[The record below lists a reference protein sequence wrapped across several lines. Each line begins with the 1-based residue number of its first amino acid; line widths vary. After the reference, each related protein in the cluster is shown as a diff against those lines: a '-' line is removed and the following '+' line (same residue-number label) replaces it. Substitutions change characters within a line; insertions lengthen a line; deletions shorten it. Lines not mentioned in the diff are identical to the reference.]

1 MNVSPGEP
9 RVFATT
15 HWSVVLAASQP
26 GTPGHQAALEQLCS
40 TYWYPIYGF
49 TRRRGMAPSDAEDC
63 TQEFFARLLAKEWL
77 AGVERSGSPF
87 RAFLLT
93 AVSRFLAN
101 EWDRRTA
108 AKRGGG
114 MTPLSLHDAESRFQ
128 AEDFGSEPAE
138 RAYDRNWAVT
148 VMDTS
153 LDRLRGEAQGNGN
166 TRLFEQLSPLLSREP
181 VPGEYEVLG
190 SHLGMSP
197 GAVGVAVHRM
207 RRRYREIVRSVIE
220 QTVAHPDE
228 TESELRYLVEVL
240 RGS

>member
-1 MNVSPGEP
+1 MNLSPGEP

-26 GTPGHQAALEQLCS
+26 GTPGHQAALEQLCC

-49 TRRRGMAPSDAEDC
+49 SRRRGLAPSDAEDC

-77 AGVERSGSPF
+77 AGVEKNGSRF

-114 MTPLSLHDAESRFQ
+114 LAQLSLQDAETRFQ
-128 AEDFGSEPAE
+128 AEEVGNETAE
-138 RAYDRNWAVT
+138 RAYDRNWALT
-148 VMDTS
+148 VMDAA
-153 LDRLRGEAQGNGN
+153 LDRLRGEAHANGN
-166 TRLFEQLSPLLSREP
+166 PHLFEHLGPLLSREP
-181 VPGEYEVLG
+181 VPGEYEALA
-190 SHLGMSP
+190 SRLGMSP
-197 GAVGVAVHRM
+197 GAIGVAVHRM
-207 RRRYREIVRSVIE
+207 RRRYRELVRSVIE
-220 QTVAHPDE
+220 QTVSDPDE
-228 TESELRYLVEVL
+228 TEAELRYLVELL
-240 RGS
+240 RGP

>member
-1 MNVSPGEP
+1 MNLSPGEP

-26 GTPGHQAALEQLCS
+26 GTPGHQAALEQLCC

-77 AGVERSGSPF
+77 AGVEKNGSRF

-114 MTPLSLHDAESRFQ
+114 MAQLSLQDAEARFQ
-128 AEDFGSEPAE
+128 AEEVGNEPPE
-138 RAYDRNWAVT
+138 RAYDRNWALT
-148 VMDTS
+148 VMDAS
-153 LDRLRGEAQGNGN
+153 LHRLRGEAKANDN
-166 TRLFEQLSPLLSREP
+166 TRIFDNLSPLLSREP
-181 VPGEYEVLG
+181 EPGEYEALA
-190 SHLGMSP
+190 SRLGMSP
-197 GAVGVAVHRM
+197 GAIGVAVHRM

-220 QTVAHPDE
+220 QTVAHPGE
-228 TESELRYLVEVL
+228 VESELRYLVEVL
-240 RGS
+240 RGP

>member
-1 MNVSPGEP
+1 MNLSPGEP

-15 HWSVVLAASQP
+15 HWSVVLAASRP
-26 GTPGHQAALEQLCS
+26 GTPGHQAALEKLCC

-77 AGVERSGSPF
+77 AGVEQNGSRF

-93 AVSRFLAN
+93 AVSRFLSN

-114 MTPLSLHDAESRFQ
+114 AGLLSLQDAEARFQ
-128 AEDFGSEPAE
+128 AEEVGNEPAE
-138 RAYDRNWAVT
+138 RAYDRNWALT
-148 VMDTS
+148 VMDAAFQ
-153 LDRLRGEAQGNGN
+153 RLREEAEANDN
-166 TRLFEQLSPLLSREP
+166 ARTFEQLSPLLSREP
-181 VPGEYEVLG
+181 APGEYDLLA
-190 SHLGMSP
+190 SRSGMSP
-197 GAVGVAVHRM
+197 GAIGVAVHRM

-220 QTVAHPDE
+220 HTVVHPGE
-228 TESELRYLVEVL
+228 AESELRYLVEVL
-240 RGS
+240 RGP

>member
-1 MNVSPGEP
+1 MNLRPGEP
-9 RVFATT
+9 LVFATT

-26 GTPGHQAALEQLCS
+26 GTPGHQAALEQLCC

-49 TRRRGMAPSDAEDC
+49 ARRRGMAPSDAEDC

-77 AGVERSGSPF
+77 TGVERNGSRF

-114 MTPLSLHDAESRFQ
+114 VAPLSLQDAEARFQ
-128 AEDFGSEPAE
+128 AEDPRIEPAE
-138 RAYDRNWAVT
+138 RAYDRNWALT
-148 VMDTS
+148 VMDTA
-153 LDRLRGEAQGNGN
+153 LHRLREEARANGN
-166 TRLFEQLSPLLSREP
+166 TRIFEHLSPLLSREP
-181 VPGEYEVLG
+181 APGEYEVLASG
-190 SHLGMSP
+190 LEMSP

-207 RRRYREIVRSVIE
+207 RRRYRDIVRSVIE
-220 QTVAHPDE
+220 QTVADPSE
-228 TESELRYLVEVL
+228 AESELRYLVEVL
-240 RGS
+240 RGP